1 MNYRS
6 SRTMSSAMITTLV
19 AVSVFPTPSAQ
30 SDTAT
35 RPGVSSK
42 PLLLEKSEGGR
53 RIWREPP
60 AGEFILKVSRQNND
74 SQHLVMLT
82 EEMNPGDEIPAHKHL
97 GQDEILYIAHGTVH
111 VHLADQERDLHA

>member
-19 AVSVFPTPSAQ
+19 AVSVFPTPSVQ

-35 RPGVSSK
+35 RPWVSSK

-60 AGEFILKVSRQNND
+60 AGEFILKVSPQNND

-82 EEMNPGDEIPAHKHL
+82 EEMNPGDENPSAQTPS
-97 GQDEILYIAHGTVH
+97 G
-111 VHLADQERDLHA
+111 